1 MYRNK
6 EMISMKFTKRIIVM
20 TFLAVTAA
28 VSTGFAYDYVCN
40 NSQYNCNTNTQ
51 YNCNNNA
58 NNTNYAPCNNR
69 VIGQK
74 VLLLMPME
82 LVKY

>member
-1 MYRNK
+1 
-6 EMISMKFTKRIIVM
+6 M
-20 TFLAVTAA
+20 TQENSAKVSFILVVFLGMLTAI
-28 VSTGFAYDYVCN
+28 T
-40 NSQYNCNTNTQ
+40 
-51 YNCNNNA
+51 
-58 NNTNYAPCNNR
+58 R

>member
-1 MYRNK
+1 MVLLFFVYLRFK
-6 EMISMKFTKRIIVM
+6 SFVM
-20 TFLAVTAA
+20 
-28 VSTGFAYDYVCN
+28 
-40 NSQYNCNTNTQ
+40 
-51 YNCNNNA
+51 
-58 NNTNYAPCNNR
+58 R

>member
-1 MYRNK
+1 MIVRRIGMTKPPVKLGVGKKFLEKRK
-6 EMISMKFTKRIIVM
+6 EPPSGKM
-20 TFLAVTAA
+20 
-28 VSTGFAYDYVCN
+28 
-40 NSQYNCNTNTQ
+40 
-51 YNCNNNA
+51 
-58 NNTNYAPCNNR
+58 R

>member
-1 MYRNK
+1 
-6 EMISMKFTKRIIVM
+6 MIFIQKYIESRKYIKTCDINSEII
-20 TFLAVTAA
+20 FY
-28 VSTGFAYDYVCN
+28 SYKQFW
-40 NSQYNCNTNTQ
+40 
-51 YNCNNNA
+51 
-58 NNTNYAPCNNR
+58 

>member
-1 MYRNK
+1 MTEPFGLY
-6 EMISMKFTKRIIVM
+6 MIVM
-20 TFLAVTAA
+20 KV
-28 VSTGFAYDYVCN
+28 
-40 NSQYNCNTNTQ
+40 
-51 YNCNNNA
+51 
-58 NNTNYAPCNNR
+58 R

>member
-1 MYRNK
+1 MRIVK
-6 EMISMKFTKRIIVM
+6 ISMTIDKIW
-20 TFLAVTAA
+20 
-28 VSTGFAYDYVCN
+28 
-40 NSQYNCNTNTQ
+40 
-51 YNCNNNA
+51 
-58 NNTNYAPCNNR
+58 

>member
-1 MYRNK
+1 MIKK
-6 EMISMKFTKRIIVM
+6 ETTDGRL
-20 TFLAVTAA
+20 FLW
-28 VSTGFAYDYVCN
+28 
-40 NSQYNCNTNTQ
+40 
-51 YNCNNNA
+51 
-58 NNTNYAPCNNR
+58 

>member
-1 MYRNK
+1 MLILTLPLHEKGLHQESFFRYQTHTLMQK
-6 EMISMKFTKRIIVM
+6 
-20 TFLAVTAA
+20 AA
-28 VSTGFAYDYVCN
+28 LGQLF
-40 NSQYNCNTNTQ
+40 
-51 YNCNNNA
+51 
-58 NNTNYAPCNNR
+58 R

>member
-1 MYRNK
+1 MVWSPDFASK
-6 EMISMKFTKRIIVM
+6 VLKLKKRSD
-20 TFLAVTAA
+20 F
-28 VSTGFAYDYVCN
+28 YVG
-40 NSQYNCNTNTQ
+40 
-51 YNCNNNA
+51 
-58 NNTNYAPCNNR
+58 PFW

>member
-1 MYRNK
+1 MYHL
-6 EMISMKFTKRIIVM
+6 
-20 TFLAVTAA
+20 FLYLLYQTL
-28 VSTGFAYDYVCN
+28 
-40 NSQYNCNTNTQ
+40 
-51 YNCNNNA
+51 
-58 NNTNYAPCNNR
+58 R

>member
-1 MYRNK
+1 MP
-6 EMISMKFTKRIIVM
+6 
-20 TFLAVTAA
+20 LALL
-28 VSTGFAYDYVCN
+28 FDYQ
-40 NSQYNCNTNTQ
+40 S
-51 YNCNNNA
+51 
-58 NNTNYAPCNNR
+58 R

>member
-1 MYRNK
+1 MLK
-6 EMISMKFTKRIIVM
+6 LE
-20 TFLAVTAA
+20 
-28 VSTGFAYDYVCN
+28 
-40 NSQYNCNTNTQ
+40 NSIRGLSFSRVAFDLTIQGKKI
-51 YNCNNNA
+51 
-58 NNTNYAPCNNR
+58 R

>member
-1 MYRNK
+1 MLKVHQLSSLLKVFY
-6 EMISMKFTKRIIVM
+6 I
-20 TFLAVTAA
+20 
-28 VSTGFAYDYVCN
+28 
-40 NSQYNCNTNTQ
+40 
-51 YNCNNNA
+51 
-58 NNTNYAPCNNR
+58 R

>member
-1 MYRNK
+1 MQASFLSIEINNYHCTCIYL
-6 EMISMKFTKRIIVM
+6 MII
-20 TFLAVTAA
+20 
-28 VSTGFAYDYVCN
+28 
-40 NSQYNCNTNTQ
+40 
-51 YNCNNNA
+51 
-58 NNTNYAPCNNR
+58 R

>member
-1 MYRNK
+1 MTIRAVA
-6 EMISMKFTKRIIVM
+6 RIVILLSYSII
-20 TFLAVTAA
+20 F
-28 VSTGFAYDYVCN
+28 
-40 NSQYNCNTNTQ
+40 
-51 YNCNNNA
+51 
-58 NNTNYAPCNNR
+58 R

>member
-1 MYRNK
+1 MG
-6 EMISMKFTKRIIVM
+6 MLFTIYYGIK
-20 TFLAVTAA
+20 
-28 VSTGFAYDYVCN
+28 
-40 NSQYNCNTNTQ
+40 
-51 YNCNNNA
+51 
-58 NNTNYAPCNNR
+58 R

>member
-1 MYRNK
+1 MYESLFK
-6 EMISMKFTKRIIVM
+6 LVQ
-20 TFLAVTAA
+20 A
-28 VSTGFAYDYVCN
+28 C
-40 NSQYNCNTNTQ
+40 TNLW
-51 YNCNNNA
+51 
-58 NNTNYAPCNNR
+58 